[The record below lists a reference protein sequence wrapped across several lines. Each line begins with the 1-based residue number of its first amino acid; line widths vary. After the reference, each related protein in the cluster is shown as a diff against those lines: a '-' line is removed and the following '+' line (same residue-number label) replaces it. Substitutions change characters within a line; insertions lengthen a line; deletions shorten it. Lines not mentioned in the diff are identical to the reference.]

1 MFTFKSARS
10 FLAVFFNDKS
20 TNYEICSTPLTSPSD
35 WTRQV
40 IDSIKYC
47 VPHAISKIWAFDRS
61 HIINNCK
68 KWIKI
73 RIHPLSCMLVI
84 QFSSLFFCFLWC
96 PCRTYSLFSFRSV
109 LDLVIVNHED
119 HYYVY
124 IYSHIYMCVFFFSLV
139 CCVFSLLI
147 FDLVCSCVVLVAV
160 SLVFNK
166 HWTFHLRLFTA
177 QTSTNRNI
185 NI

>member
-1 MFTFKSARS
+1 
-10 FLAVFFNDKS
+10 
-20 TNYEICSTPLTSPSD
+20 
-35 WTRQV
+35 
-40 IDSIKYC
+40 
-47 VPHAISKIWAFDRS
+47 
-61 HIINNCK
+61 
-68 KWIKI
+68 
-73 RIHPLSCMLVI
+73 
-84 QFSSLFFCFLWC
+84 
-96 PCRTYSLFSFRSV
+96 
-109 LDLVIVNHED
+109 
-119 HYYVY
+119 
-124 IYSHIYMCVFFFSLV
+124 V